1 MQIGPKTTNIRKAGL
16 VNTAKNVNIL
26 RNLNFEQKQFVAN
39 SDNNGVNVAL
49 RNPYEVKTASFYSSK
64 SLTPSEGSAQHIIFS
79 SEQRD
84 YIFEFDNDASEA
96 VRQIINM
103 PSGGKFLVIFTV
115 AGRWGETGG
124 SGPDDPQFLQLTA
137 RLTSSGSTVS
147 DAVAL
152 STVFV
157 PGKHFINKPPAQQ
170 FMTDITI
177 NFAAET
183 FVKSYSEY
191 TLKHLDTS
199 FSSERFYDQGCSSAI
214 IDVEDLNSDHELQ
227 LSVSSSIAG
236 DDGNFKISASGTGMT
251 IIGPL
256 SYGINEND

>member
-16 VNTAKNVNIL
+16 VNTARNVNVL
-26 RNLNFEQKQFVAN
+26 RNLNLEQKQFIAN
-39 SDNNGVNVAL
+39 TDNDGVNIAL

-64 SLTPSEGSAQHIIFS
+64 SLKPSEGSAQKIIFA

-84 YIFEFDNDASEA
+84 YIFEFDNDASESN
-96 VRQIINM
+96 RQIITM
-103 PSGGKFLVIFTV
+103 PGGGKFLIIFTV
-115 AGRWGETGG
+115 AGSWGETGG

-157 PGKHFINKPPAQQ
+157 PGKHYINKPPAQQ

-177 NFAAET
+177 NFAGET
-183 FVKSYSEY
+183 FQKFYSTY
-191 TLKHLDTS
+191 TLSHLSVD
-199 FSSERFYDQGCSSAI
+199 FSSEKFYDQGCSSAI

-236 DDGNFKISASGTGMT
+236 DDGNFLISASGTGMT
-251 IIGPL
+251 IIGPI